1 MKSAYWL
8 GNKIKLRAP
17 SKEDIHIF
25 DTLDHDIL
33 KNLNSISFPRTR
45 IQIQE
50 WIDTISKTPL
60 NESDDF
66 YFIAEDENENV
77 IGTIETF
84 DCDIKNGTFSYA
96 LSVFPSYRGKGFSK
110 DMILTVLRYYFFELR
125 YQKATICVYSFN
137 NESITLHKNLNFVE
151 EGRLRNMIYTND
163 SYFDEIYFGM
173 TKEEFKC
180 FYQVPT

>member
-50 WIDTISKTPL
+50 WIDTISKTPS

-77 IGTIETF
+77 IGTI
-84 DCDIKNGTFSYA
+84 
-96 LSVFPSYRGKGFSK
+96 
-110 DMILTVLRYYFFELR
+110 
-125 YQKATICVYSFN
+125 
-137 NESITLHKNLNFVE
+137 
-151 EGRLRNMIYTND
+151 
-163 SYFDEIYFGM
+163 
-173 TKEEFKC
+173 
-180 FYQVPT
+180 